1 MTAEEKKSFDYLNKI
16 SYLFRLVVR
25 QNGLSIV
32 IQELS
37 NKQFSYHL
45 CYENSV
51 LASIAISEDDISI
64 NIYKYFR
71 MLSKK
76 VKDVNLSD
84 FFTPE
89 HFLFKEFAEYCQV
102 LKDEYDKLDTVKDVP
117 GKVEETDDSLI
128 EGLKRENM
136 ALRLELDELKARIFK
151 IFVST

>member
-1 MTAEEKKSFDYLNKI
+1 
-16 SYLFRLVVR
+16 
-25 QNGLSIV
+25 
-32 IQELS
+32 
-37 NKQFSYHL
+37 
-45 CYENSV
+45 
-51 LASIAISEDDISI
+51 
-64 NIYKYFR
+64 

-117 GKVEETDDSLI
+117 EKVEETDDSLI